1 MPDVTVEI
9 RIPSGQA
16 FSSIFKRSLPMYLC
30 QRIAKVYIRVFPFYL
45 SLVGHSGVPICKMVH
60 EKLKKKDR
68 EKAKI
73 LTTLNVIRLIELL
86 IAKQP

>member
-30 QRIAKVYIRVFPFYL
+30 QRIAKVYIRVFLFYL
-45 SLVGHSGVPICKMVH
+45 SLVGHSGVPICKMLH
-60 EKLKKKDR
+60 EKLKKRQGKGENTDYIECHR
-68 EKAKI
+68 
-73 LTTLNVIRLIELL
+73 TYRVIDS
-86 IAKQP
+86 